1 MLKFAIEPSRG
12 FKFRITRDVLRGKL
26 SSAHRL
32 TFFASSLKPH
42 EILKGFEMSFEDLPN
57 ALLVED
63 DPNDRL
69 QVRLQLEL
77 MGFVVYDSPSK
88 LEAQELFGQR
98 DYSIVLIHLGHSP
111 LESMQLCRSIRA
123 ESTVPIIMLT
133 QRDEIVDEEMV
144 LSAGADDYVTKPIV
158 DRILTSRITQQ
169 VKRGQTQRAPRANI
183 LTWGPLELD
192 LSQHSF
198 TIAGKVV
205 MLTNTEYQF
214 LQLLMANPQR
224 IFSREQILSAI
235 GAFRGL
241 KSDHLVDSHA
251 SRLRKKI
258 REAGGP
264 ELISVVRSVG
274 FRLAPAQA

>member
-1 MLKFAIEPSRG
+1 M
-12 FKFRITRDVLRGKL
+12 D
-26 SSAHRL
+26 
-32 TFFASSLKPH
+32 
-42 EILKGFEMSFEDLPN
+42 FEDLPN
-57 ALLVED
+57 ALLIED
-63 DPNDRL
+63 DAEDRL
-69 QVRLQLEL
+69 QIRMQLEL
-77 MGFVVYDSPSK
+77 MGFVVYDSPSR
-88 LEAQELFGQR
+88 LEGQELFGQR

-133 QRDEIVDEEMV
+133 QRDEVIDEEMV

-158 DRILTSRITQQ
+158 ERILTSRVTQQ
-169 VKRGQTQRAPRANI
+169 IKRGQTQRAPRANI

-198 TIAGKVV
+198 TISGKVV
-205 MLTNTEYQF
+205 MLTNSEYQF

-224 IFSREQILSAI
+224 IFSREQILQAI

-241 KSDHLVDSHA
+241 KSDHLVDAHA

-274 FRLAPAQA
+274 FRLAPTQS

>member
-1 MLKFAIEPSRG
+1 
-12 FKFRITRDVLRGKL
+12 
-26 SSAHRL
+26 
-32 TFFASSLKPH
+32 
-42 EILKGFEMSFEDLPN
+42 
-57 ALLVED
+57 
-63 DPNDRL
+63 
-69 QVRLQLEL
+69 
-77 MGFVVYDSPSK
+77 
-88 LEAQELFGQR
+88 
-98 DYSIVLIHLGHSP
+98 
-111 LESMQLCRSIRA
+111 MQLCRSIRA

-158 DRILTSRITQQ
+158 ERILTSRVTQQ
-169 VKRGQTQRAPRANI
+169 IKRGQTQRAPRANI

-198 TIAGKVV
+198 TIAGKLV
-205 MLTNTEYQF
+205 MLTNSEHQF

-224 IFSREQILSAI
+224 IFSREQILQAI

-274 FRLAPAQA
+274 FRLAPVQA